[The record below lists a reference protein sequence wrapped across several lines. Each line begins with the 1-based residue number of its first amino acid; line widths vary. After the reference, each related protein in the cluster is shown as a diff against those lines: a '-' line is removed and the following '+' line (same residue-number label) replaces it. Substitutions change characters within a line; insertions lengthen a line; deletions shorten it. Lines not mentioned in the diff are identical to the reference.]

1 MIGAQRHYWGFDKL
15 PRQPEIDRNHARYR
29 ASLRNRPM
37 REHQNAFL
45 RFWRH
50 LNRTSAELGCDDVK
64 CGVAWR
70 LFVEAMAL

>member
-1 MIGAQRHYWGFDKL
+1 M
-15 PRQPEIDRNHARYR
+15 
-29 ASLRNRPM
+29 S
-37 REHQNAFL
+37 REMPFL

-70 LFVEAMAL
+70 LFVEAMAD